1 MQRKRLKSSFGCDS
15 CRARR
20 KKCDETKPAC
30 KNCVRLG
37 RRCSYLESIPDRGPI
52 QRQDIPDLPVVT
64 EEFISSFPDAGA
76 ATGPRT
82 ADHSAWWQTVGP
94 EVGEMVRL
102 FTSATHPRLAS
113 AVSNLESV
121 IISGVWH
128 GWASL
133 LSRFDIP
140 QRVVALDRNAQS
152 AGHGVI
158 ARIVFMYYNTL
169 LDEVR

>member
-1 MQRKRLKSSFGCDS
+1 M
-15 CRARR
+15 
-20 KKCDETKPAC
+20 
-30 KNCVRLG
+30 
-37 RRCSYLESIPDRGPI
+37 
-52 QRQDIPDLPVVT
+52 
-64 EEFISSFPDAGA
+64 
-76 ATGPRT
+76 
-82 ADHSAWWQTVGP
+82 GP